1 MYIAILIIALLLT
14 GFFAGMEIAF
24 ISANKLSIEL
34 KKKRGNRSGMIIS
47 RFLENPSRFI
57 GVCLMGFNIF
67 LVLYGLVASDVLS
80 QVWQLLGIHQLDQS
94 GTLSVVINVV
104 IAATLVL
111 LFEFIFKAIFRA
123 KSEALIHF
131 FAPVILFFYRIF
143 DPISILF
150 VNIST
155 WILKY
160 IFNVQVEDPKRPF
173 SRIDLEHYFQQTK
186 ESEEDQPEL
195 NQELFENALS
205 LPGVKI
211 RNCLVPRKEIIGID
225 IRTNIHTVTQK
236 MVDTKLSK
244 LVVYDGNIDNIL
256 GYVHQLDLFKNP
268 TDVSAILI
276 SIPAVPESMSVS
288 DLINKLTRERKSMA
302 WVVDE
307 FGGTA
312 GVVTMEDLLEEIFGE
327 IHDEYDTD
335 EFVEKQLAEGEFM
348 FSGRLELDY
357 LNEKYQLD
365 FERAESSE
373 TLSGFVIN
381 HHDVLPRQGDR
392 IIIGN
397 YQFEILNMSDTRI
410 ELLKLKLL

>member
-14 GFFAGMEIAF
+14 GFFAGMEVAF
-24 ISANKLSIEL
+24 VSANKLSIEL
-34 KKKRGNRSGMIIS
+34 KKKQGKRSGLIIS

-57 GVCLMGFNIF
+57 GVCLVGFNIF
-67 LVLYGLVASDVLS
+67 LVLYGLIVTNLMAPVWKLAGLHEIDKSETLTVVLNM
-80 QVWQLLGIHQLDQS
+80 LLS
-94 GTLSVVINVV
+94 AVF
-104 IAATLVL
+104 VL
-111 LFEFIFKAIFRA
+111 LVEFIFKAIFRA
-123 KSEALIHF
+123 KNESLIHF
-131 FAPVILFFYRIF
+131 FAPVIQFFFKIF
-143 DPISILF
+143 DPISIFF
-150 VNIST
+150 VNVST

-186 ESEEDQPEL
+186 EAAEEDQPDL
-195 NQELFENALS
+195 NKELFENALG

-211 RNCLVPRKEIIGID
+211 RNCLVPRKEIVGVNVGTD
-225 IRTNIHTVTQK
+225 IATVTQK

-244 LVVYDGNIDNIL
+244 LVVYDGNIDTIL

-268 TDVSAILI
+268 ADLSAILI

-335 EFVEKQLAEGEFM
+335 EFVEKQLADGEFM

-357 LNEKYQLD
+357 LNEKYNLN
-365 FERAESSE
+365 FEGSESE

-381 HHDVLPRQGDR
+381 HHDVLPHQGDR
-392 IIIGN
+392 IIIAN
-397 YQFEILNMSDTRI
+397 FQFEILNMSDTRI

>member
-104 IAATLVL
+104 IAAALVL

-123 KSEALIHF
+123 KSEAFIHF

-155 WILKY
+155 WILRY

-225 IRTNIHTVTQK
+225 IRTNINTVTQK

>member
-1 MYIAILIIALLLT
+1 MYIAILIVALLLI
-14 GFFAGMEIAF
+14 GFFAGMEVAF
-24 ISANKLSIEL
+24 VSANKLSIEL
-34 KKKRGNRSGMIIS
+34 KKKQGKRSGLIIS

-57 GVCLMGFNIF
+57 GICLVGFNIF
-67 LVLYGLVASDVLS
+67 LVLYGLIVSNLMTP
-80 QVWQLLGIHQLDQS
+80 VWKFAGLHNIDES
-94 GTLSVVINVV
+94 ETLSVVLNVILSAV
-104 IAATLVL
+104 FVL
-111 LFEFIFKAIFRA
+111 AVEFIFKAIFRA
-123 KSEALIHF
+123 KNESLIHF
-131 FAPVILFFYRIF
+131 FAPVIQFFFKLF
-143 DPISILF
+143 DPISIFF
-150 VNIST
+150 VNVST

-160 IFNVQVEDPKRPF
+160 IFNVQVADPKRPF
-173 SRIDLEHYFQQTK
+173 NRIDLEHYFQQTK
-186 ESEEDQPEL
+186 EASEEDQPDL
-195 NQELFENALS
+195 NKELFENALG

-211 RNCLVPRKEIIGID
+211 RNCLVPRKEIVGVNVGTD
-225 IRTNIHTVTQK
+225 MATVTQK

-268 TDVSAILI
+268 TDLSAILI

-348 FSGRLELDY
+348 FSGRIELDY
-357 LNEKYQLD
+357 LNEKYNLN
-365 FERAESSE
+365 FEGTESE
-373 TLSGFVIN
+373 TLSGFVIS
-381 HHDVLPRQGDR
+381 HHDVLPHQGDR
-392 IIIGN
+392 IIIAN